1 MAGTTVRIAILAQ
14 AAKAKAEFKDLAD
27 KASTAADRVKKSWDG
42 VGDRTKGALAAGGAA
57 AGAALVAG
65 VTGAL
70 GQADI
75 TAQLETQLGTS
86 TSRAGELGK
95 IAGKVYAG
103 NFGTDLGQVGEAVKR
118 VQQDIGDLGA
128 GASGGI
134 EGLTQKTLTLSQA
147 FGTDLGGTTAAVG
160 QLLRTGLA
168 ANADEAFDILTK
180 GFQGG
185 ADKAGDLLDTFTEY
199 GTQFRKFGLDGAT
212 ATGLLTQGLQAGAR
226 DADTV
231 ADAIK
236 EFAIRGIDGS
246 KATAEGFKALGLDAK
261 KMAADIAAGGPK
273 SAAALDLTL
282 DRLRGIKDP
291 AARSAAAVQLF
302 GTKAEDLGDALYALD
317 PSEAAAGLGQVAG
330 AAQKAVDSMG
340 ATPSAKIETFK
351 RSLQQGFTG
360 IVGNLAGFATAN
372 SSWLVP
378 LIGTLGGIAAV
389 IYTVNLATKVWAA
402 TQAAI
407 TAVTKAWKV
416 AQLALNATF
425 LANPVFLIIAGVVA
439 LVAAIILA
447 YKKSETFRAVVQAV
461 WSAIKAAIGAV
472 IDWFTANVPKL
483 WEKAKEV
490 WDGIKSAAETAW
502 NAIKA
507 ATSTAWNAIK
517 TVVNVVIAGI
527 TAYINAYKA
536 VVLAVWNAIK
546 VAATAAWN
554 LIKAAVQAVISV
566 LTFIVD
572 GWRKVILAVWDGIR
586 VAATTAWNA
595 IKKVISDSIN
605 TAKDTVSSVVGKI
618 KALFS
623 PSTLYNAGR
632 ELITGLVNGIGDRI
646 GAAIE
651 KVRAGVNKIKG
662 LLPGSPIKWGPLTSW
677 NNGGAG
683 KRLMGLLEDG
693 IRSGAPGV
701 SAALS
706 DGLAADA
713 RIGIAPAA
721 GAQTRGAVTIGQL
734 SVNVGGSLDLS
745 SPAARKAAAEA
756 MAREIQEAL
765 VAYEGGRR

>member
-517 TVVNVVIAGI
+517 
-527 TAYINAYKA
+527 
-536 VVLAVWNAIK
+536 
-546 VAATAAWN
+546 
-554 LIKAAVQAVISV
+554 
-566 LTFIVD
+566 
-572 GWRKVILAVWDGIR
+572 
-586 VAATTAWNA
+586 
-595 IKKVISDSIN
+595 KVISDSIN